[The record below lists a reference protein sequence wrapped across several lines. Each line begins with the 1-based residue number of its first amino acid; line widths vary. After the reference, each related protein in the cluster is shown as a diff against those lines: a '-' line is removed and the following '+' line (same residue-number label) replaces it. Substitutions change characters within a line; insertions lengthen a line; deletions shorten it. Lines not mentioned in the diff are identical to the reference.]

1 MDVWCAHFFWLWANG
16 WEGSMRVDTLTL
28 VREAHPDDAAV
39 IGDVHAEA
47 WHVAHRDLFESSFL
61 AAQVDTR
68 RGQWAGMLTDPQFPG
83 TVLVAERGHRIVAF
97 AHFGPAEE
105 GDRHGEILA
114 CYARP
119 SAWGTGVSSTLL
131 QHVLETLADARYRD
145 VRAWTLSGAN
155 RARHFY
161 RKSGFRESGRLREWD
176 HGDGRPV
183 LEREYVCSIRHLIR
197 WS

>member
-1 MDVWCAHFFWLWANG
+1 L
-16 WEGSMRVDTLTL
+16 RVDTLTL
-28 VREAHPDDAAV
+28 VREAHPDDAAA

-47 WHVAHRDLFESSFL
+47 WRVAYRDLFESTFL
-61 AAQVDTR
+61 SRQVESR
-68 RGQWAGMLTDPQFPG
+68 REQWAELMSESRFQG

-97 AHFGPAEE
+97 AHFGPSDE
-105 GDRHGEILA
+105 GDRYGEIFA

-119 SAWGTGVSSTLL
+119 TAWGSGVSSTLL
-131 QHVLETLADARYRD
+131 QHVQETLADARHRD

-161 RKSGFRESGRLREWD
+161 RKVGFRESGRRREWD
-176 HGDGRPV
+176 YGDGRPV
-183 LEREYVCSIRHLIR
+183 GEREYVRSIRHLHR